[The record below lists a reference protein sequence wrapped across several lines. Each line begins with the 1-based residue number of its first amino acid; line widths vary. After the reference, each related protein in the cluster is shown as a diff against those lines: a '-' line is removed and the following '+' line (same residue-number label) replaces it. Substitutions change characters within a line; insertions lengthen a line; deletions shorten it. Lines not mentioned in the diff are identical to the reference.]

1 MLMEQTDSEDMAR
14 ALASYKKTGSQEL
27 RNQLVV
33 HYLPIVRSAAVQLR
47 DLAERRKLLRAL
59 FQKILACW
67 QESIQ
72 ADLFDDPISQSQMEG
87 VSQTARAQYLAGEG
101 VERAYGATLI
111 AALVTEHY
119 WIGLQQGDGRCI
131 AVRTDGTCEQPIP
144 WDERCEANITT
155 SICDENAVDAGFH
168 LPVRWPPGA
177 GARGCRIPARAQ
189 QTRHGRRCDSCRPL
203 VRGQADANL

>member
-1 MLMEQTDSEDMAR
+1 MPGCSVIVVADGHGGADYFRSDRGARFIVQATAASLMEFGAET
-14 ALASYKKTGSQEL
+14 
-27 RNQLVV
+27 
-33 HYLPIVRSAAVQLR
+33 AAVQLR

-155 SICDENAVDAGFH
+155 SICDENAVDEFRH
-168 LPVRWPPGA
+168 CFSENPPAAIFLCSDGVDGA
-177 GARGCRIPARAQ
+177 Y
-189 QTRHGRRCDSCRPL
+189 PL
-203 VRGQADANL
+203 SLIHI